1 MKNLICLIVLGIFLA
16 VPCSLWAKG
25 KPPKDLHQKIFS
37 SVWTRSLKPGPSAK
51 RYFPE
56 SASPHAADGKVFAG
70 THSSI
75 FYAINEAD
83 GKILWIF
90 KSNGPIASRPIA
102 DKTSVYFGNNKGTVY
117 ALDASTGEKRWEYFV
132 GGEILAQP
140 ALHRGSLYVVTT
152 SREVYCLDAL
162 SGAERWNAYIKG
174 FENKFTLRGI
184 SPVVVEG
191 ERLYIGFADGQV
203 TALSAGNGSV
213 IWSRDLAQGNPL
225 FKDVDA
231 AVLVDGGSLFVVGYF
246 GYLAKLAL
254 NSGQVLWK
262 KEIQS
267 GTDIAADESNLY
279 LSSADGQVVAFNKES
294 GVRQWETAPHSGALS
309 APALMDKYVLV
320 GAESGRVYV
329 FNKNDGRVLQT
340 FPISNGVW
348 GIPSLGASRVYFLSG
363 SGKVY
368 SVQSTNKS

>member
-56 SASPHAADGKVFAG
+56 SASPHAA
-70 THSSI
+70 
-75 FYAINEAD
+75 N
-83 GKILWIF
+83 GKIIWIF

-132 GGEILAQP
+132 GGGILAQP

-262 KEIQS
+262 KEIQ
-267 GTDIAADESNLY
+267 N
-279 LSSADGQVVAFNKES
+279 
-294 GVRQWETAPHSGALS
+294 
-309 APALMDKYVLV
+309 
-320 GAESGRVYV
+320 
-329 FNKNDGRVLQT
+329 
-340 FPISNGVW
+340 
-348 GIPSLGASRVYFLSG
+348 
-363 SGKVY
+363 
-368 SVQSTNKS
+368 